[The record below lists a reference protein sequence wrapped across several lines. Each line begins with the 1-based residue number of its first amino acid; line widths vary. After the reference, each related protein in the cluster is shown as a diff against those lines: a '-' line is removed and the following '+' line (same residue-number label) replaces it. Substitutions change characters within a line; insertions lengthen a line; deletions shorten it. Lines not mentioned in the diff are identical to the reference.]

1 MSKARII
8 AIGTTALLLAG
19 CNQTT
24 PAPDQT
30 VQQLMADEVQPTA
43 EVYWDSV
50 QYISDIERGD
60 YEIVPQTDA
69 DWKRTR
75 DAATR
80 IGELGQLLRTP
91 AYAQG
96 RGEDWMQI
104 AQSLVDVSKLA
115 EQAADER
122 SVEKVF
128 EVGGTVYSVCKGCH
142 DIYPPAEG
150 IPDMNSGADES

>member
-1 MSKARII
+1 MSKARTII
-8 AIGTTALLLAG
+8 SGATALLLAG
-19 CNQTT
+19 CNQAA
-24 PAPDQT
+24 PAPEQT
-30 VQQLMADEVQPTA
+30 VQQLMANEVQPTA
-43 EVYWDSV
+43 EIYWDSV
-50 QYISDIERGD
+50 QYISDIERGE

-75 DAATR
+75 DAATK

-150 IPDMNSGADES
+150 VPGSEG

>member
-1 MSKARII
+1 MSKARTIT
-8 AIGTTALLLAG
+8 IGAAVLLLAG
-19 CNQTT
+19 CNQKA
-24 PAPDQT
+24 PAPEQT
-30 VQQLMADEVQPTA
+30 VQQLMANEVQPTA
-43 EVYWDSV
+43 EIYWDSV
-50 QYISDIERGD
+50 QYISDIERGE
-60 YEIVPQTDA
+60 YEIVPQNEA

-115 EQAADER
+115 EQAADQR
-122 SVEKVF
+122 STEKVF

-142 DIYPPAEG
+142 DLYPPAEG
-150 IPDMNSGADES
+150 IPEMGG